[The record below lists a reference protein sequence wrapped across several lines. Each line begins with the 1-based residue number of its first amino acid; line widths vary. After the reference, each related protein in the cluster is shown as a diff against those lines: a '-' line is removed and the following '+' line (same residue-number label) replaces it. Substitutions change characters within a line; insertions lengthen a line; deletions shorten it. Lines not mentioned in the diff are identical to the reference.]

1 MVRTLI
7 RRIVD
12 SVADGQKYH
21 LRVVF
26 SDNSTYHS
34 TRLGD
39 PDVTIIFR
47 NGSAEWRMALG
58 GMFEFLDSHFDGD
71 VDIIGEQGLHRLV
84 NIGYRKPFGRFE
96 PVLSGGR
103 SRNPRGRTR
112 DHQLLPHLTSISDP
126 VDRDANLRLP
136 PKSWAW

>member
-1 MVRTLI
+1 MIRTLI

-12 SVADGQKYH
+12 SVAECQKYH
-21 LRVVF
+21 LVVIF

-47 NGSAEWRMALG
+47 KRSAEWRMVLG
-58 GMFEFLDSHFDGD
+58 GMFEFLEAYFNDD
-71 VDIIGEQGLHRLV
+71 VDITGEQGLRKLV

-96 PVLSGGR
+96 HPLTLVKRRLHVTSYGLVRDQNDGM
-103 SRNPRGRTR
+103 RT
-112 DHQLLPHLTSISDP
+112 
-126 VDRDANLRLP
+126 
-136 PKSWAW
+136 